1 MSENKANVKGMFIPF
16 PCWYALSQLQGYDE
30 LFLVLDAYCNYLQ
43 GEDYDKLYNDLNT
56 PFEQA
61 MFIILVNYAG
71 TREE

>member
-1 MSENKANVKGMFIPF
+1 MPENEATVKGMFIPF
-16 PCWYALSQLQGYDE
+16 PCWYALSQLQGDGF
-30 LFLVLDAYCNYLQ
+30 FLVLDAYCNYLQ

-71 TREE
+71 MRE